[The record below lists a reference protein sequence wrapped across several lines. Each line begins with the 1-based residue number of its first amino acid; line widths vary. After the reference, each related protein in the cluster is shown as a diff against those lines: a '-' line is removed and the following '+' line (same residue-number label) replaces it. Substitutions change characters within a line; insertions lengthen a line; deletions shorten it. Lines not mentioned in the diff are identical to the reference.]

1 MKLISESYEI
11 QSVCESD
18 LSEREVVVRDKK
30 DVLEYFEINKEM
42 FDAVHYDQIV
52 KIVSECELLREDDCG
67 RLIAS

>member
-11 QSVCESD
+11 QSVCESE
-18 LSEREVVVRDKK
+18 LREREVIVRDKK

-42 FDAVHYDQIV
+42 FDTVHYDQIV